1 MRNHREMARHATIA
15 DHLHTLLGAPVIS
28 TGQVA
33 GGDIC
38 TATRARLG
46 DGRSVFV
53 KTRPNAP
60 AGFFAAEAKGLAW
73 LAAAEPPSAV
83 GLTGVATPTVVAYDD
98 ECLVL
103 EWIETGRPSPEAS
116 EVLGRALAATHRR
129 GAEQFGLETD
139 GFVGTLPAPNQ
150 PAPTWP
156 EFYATRRLEPYLRAA
171 LRRGAI
177 QPNDANRIRTVI
189 DRLSDLAGPAEP
201 PARLHGDLWSGN
213 IVWAADGTPR
223 VVDPAVYGGHRETDL
238 AMLALFGAP
247 HLDALMAAYD
257 DTYPLADGWR
267 DRVGLHQLHPLLV
280 HAAHFGGSYGTR
292 AGNTARALLER

>member
-1 MRNHREMARHATIA
+1 MRNDREMARHATIA
-15 DHLHTLLGAPVIS
+15 DHLHALLGAAVVS
-28 TGQVA
+28 TGPVA

-53 KTRPNAP
+53 KSRPNAP
-60 AGFFAAEAKGLAW
+60 SDFFASEASGLAW
-73 LAAAEPPSAV
+73 LAEAEATPA
-83 GLTGVATPTVVAYDD
+83 GRGVATPTVLAYDE

-103 EWIETGRPSPEAS
+103 QWVETGRPAPEAA
-116 EVLGRALAATHRR
+116 EVLGRALAVTHRR
-129 GAEQFGLETD
+129 SAEHFGLATD

-156 EFYATRRLEPYLRAA
+156 EFYATRRIEPYLRAA

-177 QPNDANRIRTVI
+177 RPDDANAIRAVL
-189 DRLSDLAGPAEP
+189 DRLPELAGPAEP

-247 HLDALMAAYD
+247 HLDTLIAAYD
-257 DTYPLADGWR
+257 ESYPLADGWR

-280 HAAHFGGSYGTR
+280 HAVHFGGGYGTR
-292 AGNTARALLER
+292 AGKTARTLL